1 MDTAQ
6 SRMYDADQGSMNSG
20 SWYTPPNDTPADQP
34 LPVGSQVT
42 HAKSGESGTVTG
54 YLDHPH
60 SGERLPTVRW
70 EGQPA
75 LGAAPDQGYSLTS
88 LTGPTGNNG

>member
-6 SRMYDADQGSMNSG
+6 SRAYDADQGSMNAG
-20 SWYTPPNDTPADQP
+20 GWYQPPSDSPADMP
-34 LPVGSQVT
+34 LPVGSTVT
-42 HAKSGESGTVTG
+42 HAKSGETGTVTG

-70 EGQPA
+70 AGQEA
-75 LGAAPDQGYSLTS
+75 AGAAPDQGYSLTS
-88 LTGPTGNNG
+88 LTGPATA

>member
-20 SWYTPPNDTPADQP
+20 AWYERPNDTAADMP
-34 LPVGSQVT
+34 LPVGSSVT
-42 HAKSGESGTVTG
+42 HAKSGERGTVTG

-70 EGQPA
+70 AGQQA
-75 LGAAPDQGYSLTS
+75 AGAAPDQGYSLTS
-88 LTGPTGNNG
+88 LTGPATA